1 MLMCGLVI
9 ILEGIFSILP
19 VPRIDRGT
27 LLQVLRNKRVIQK
40 SVPKVLLQMALQ
52 ILDLPASKT
61 PGIFENNLTLNL
73 AKGLNSCIV
82 QR

>member
-61 PGIFENNLTLNL
+61 PGIFENNLPLNL

-82 QR
+82 QW

>member
-1 MLMCGLVI
+1 MFMCGLVI